1 MALRGHVTYD
11 AFESDIQSA
20 VFEFFAWA
28 LPPDAIAFA
37 IPNGDGRATRMPGAL
52 PGMPD
57 VGILYRGKLILIELK
72 RRKGVTQKHQSDLH
86 IRLTTAGAVVVVCR
100 SVEAVSSFLAQIMPL
115 RGRVA
120 A

>member
-1 MALRGHVTYD
+1 MNLRGAITYD
-11 AFESDIQSA
+11 AYESDIQRA
-20 VFEFFAWA
+20 VFQFFAWA

-52 PGMPD
+52 AGMPD
-57 VGILYRGKLILIELK
+57 VGVLYRGRLFLIELK
-72 RRKGVTQKHQSDLH
+72 RRKGVTQQHQTDLH
-86 IRLTTAGAVVVVCR
+86 VRLTTAGAVVAVCR
-100 SVEAVSSFLAQIMPL
+100 SVEAVQAFLAQVMPL